1 MLVSILGIIFWLLVT
16 YGRVSELYIILGV
29 CVLVGENIAQWH
41 KPSQQHGMMTM
52 EVLSYQSKLRRIHP
66 TIKMIFTLVML
77 VLVIGSKQLTVSGL
91 VLVSVLLFMTL
102 YHKLPYQKI
111 RTLFTAPLTFILM
124 STIGLMIAI
133 STTSQPNALR
143 VGAFYMSINHP
154 SQEQALNLAMVSI
167 TSVALLLHYA
177 ISTPIGDVIFS
188 LKQLHVPKVVIEIM
202 YFIYRY
208 IITLSI
214 QLDHLQRSSK
224 SRLGFIN
231 QKRTLRSSLWIAS
244 QLFRQSLKLSLESF
258 DAMESRMYQGEL
270 NFIERSF
277 EVKHHVITHVLLV
290 LLVWVV
296 HYLGGV

>member
-1 MLVSILGIIFWLLVT
+1 M
-16 YGRVSELYIILGV
+16 
-29 CVLVGENIAQWH
+29 GENIVQWH

-66 TIKMIFTLVML
+66 TIKVIFALVML

-133 STTSQPNALR
+133 STSSQPNALR
-143 VGAFYMSINHP
+143 IGAFYLSINHP

-167 TSVALLLHYA
+167 SSVALLLHYA